1 MAKIYTKTGD
11 RGETGL
17 IGGKRVSK
25 GELRIEAYGTVDELN
40 SWIGLLRDTS
50 EKEERRAFLKNVQDK
65 LFTIGAEMA
74 NETKL
79 ADEPIQNLTEEDVD
93 VIENM
98 IDEMNLHLKDLRH
111 FILPG
116 GHVLVSYSH
125 LARTVCRRA
134 ERCAIRLHD
143 EEGLNFLINKYLNR
157 LSDYFFVLGR
167 QMAKELG
174 VEEVKWGVKN

>member
-11 RGETGL
+11 TGKTGL

-40 SWIGLLRDTS
+40 AWVGLLRDMS
-50 EKEERRAFLKNVQDK
+50 DSVERKSFLKAIQDK

-79 ADEPIQNLTEEDVD
+79 ADEPIKDLTEDDVD
-93 VIENM
+93 VIENQ
-98 IDEMNLHLKDLRH
+98 IDVMNLHLKALRH

-116 GHVLVSYSH
+116 GHMLISYSH

-143 EEGLNFLINKYLNR
+143 EEGLNFLIIKYLNR

-167 QMAKELG
+167 LLAKELG
-174 VEEVKWGVKN
+174 VEEVKWGN

>member
-11 RGETGL
+11 KGKTGL

-40 SWIGLLRDTS
+40 AWIGLLRDTT
-50 EKEERRAFLKNVQDK
+50 EQEERKVFLKDVQDK

-74 NETKL
+74 SETKL
-79 ADEPIQNLTEEDVD
+79 ADEPIHNLTEEDVD
-93 VIENM
+93 VIENK

-116 GHVLVSYSH
+116 GHVLVSYTH

-143 EEGLNFLINKYLNR
+143 EEGLNFLIIKYLNR

-167 QMAKELG
+167 QVAKELG
-174 VEEVKWGVKN
+174 VEEVKWGS

>member
-11 RGETGL
+11 KGKTGL

-25 GELRIEAYGTVDELN
+25 GEMRIEAYGTVDELN
-40 SWIGLLRDTS
+40 AWIGLLRDTT
-50 EKEERRAFLKNVQDK
+50 EQEERKVFLKDVQDK

-79 ADEPIQNLTEEDVD
+79 ADEPILNLTEEDVD
-93 VIENM
+93 VVENK

-116 GHVLVSYSH
+116 GHVLVSYTH

-143 EEGLNFLINKYLNR
+143 EEGLNFLIIKYLNR

-167 QMAKELG
+167 QVAKELG
-174 VEEVKWGVKN
+174 VEEVKWGS

>member
-11 RGETGL
+11 KGKTGL

-40 SWIGLLRDTS
+40 AWIGLLRDTT
-50 EKEERRAFLKNVQDK
+50 EQEERKVFLKDVQDK

-79 ADEPIQNLTEEDVD
+79 ADEPIHNLTEEDVD
-93 VIENM
+93 VIENK

-116 GHVLVSYSH
+116 GHVLVSYTH

-143 EEGLNFLINKYLNR
+143 EEGLNFLIIKYLNR

-167 QMAKELG
+167 QVAKELG
-174 VEEVKWGVKN
+174 VEEVKWGS